1 MSGGCGKCE
10 FRDDCRYYSYSN
22 NDARRSDIDFQVT
35 NHNQYLMS
43 EKLGAKDQTYL
54 LKPSGYVIIDEAH
67 RLKEAAADV
76 YGERLC
82 ERDIP
87 KYINEIKTLCADE
100 NRRNIYKDNMDAAV
114 RLNAR
119 LFEIIHNLIH
129 NDDQEDGR
137 GTIFTVDSEIAAL
150 VRRLSNTIE
159 SLEASRNHS
168 SVVHGRYILHTL
180 DTLISSSKIL
190 TWAETDENDAV
201 TLCCCPKNVGRE
213 MYKYLWSNGHH
224 HILTSGTMS
233 DGRLF
238 EYFEKESGVDR
249 VRKDRKQY
257 SSTPSPFD
265 YAGNTRLYLPEDLPI
280 LSDASDEKYVSAI
293 ADRITELVKVT
304 HGHTAILFTSYR
316 MLNAVYEKVKDR
328 ISEYELIRMTR
339 SNRNAIRD
347 FKKKD
352 NDVLFASGPMWEG
365 VDCAGDKLSSVIIV
379 RLPFPLRSAAM
390 EEKKSASANVNAFIK
405 EYAVPEMLIKLRQG
419 VGRLIRCETDTG
431 LISVLDTRAVR
442 SGYSERVQAVLSK
455 YPRVENLDEIR
466 EFFHSVKS
474 KEYFEE

>member
-1 MSGGCGKCE
+1 M
-10 FRDDCRYYSYSN
+10 
-22 NDARRSDIDFQVT
+22 
-35 NHNQYLMS
+35 
-43 EKLGAKDQTYL
+43 
-54 LKPSGYVIIDEAH
+54 
-67 RLKEAAADV
+67 
-76 YGERLC
+76 
-82 ERDIP
+82 
-87 KYINEIKTLCADE
+87 
-100 NRRNIYKDNMDAAV
+100 
-114 RLNAR
+114 
-119 LFEIIHNLIH
+119 LIR
-129 NDDQEDGR
+129 QLR
-137 GTIFTVDSEIAAL
+137 
-150 VRRLSNTIE
+150 NTIE

-168 SVVHGRYILHTL
+168 VVVHGRYILHTL

-233 DGRLF
+233 DGRSF

-257 SSTPSPFD
+257 SSTLSPFD
-265 YAGNTRLYLPEDLPI
+265 YAGNTRLYLPEDLPMP
-280 LSDASDEKYVSAI
+280 SDASDEKYVSAI
-293 ADRITELVKVT
+293 AERITELVKVT

-328 ISEYELIRMTR
+328 ISGYELIRMTR

-352 NDVLFASGPMWEG
+352 NVVLFASGSMWEG

-390 EEKKSASANVNAFIK
+390 EEKKSASANVSAFIN

-442 SGYSERVQAVLSK
+442 SRYSERVQAVLSK

-466 EFFHSVKS
+466 EFFHSVKH

>member
-1 MSGGCGKCE
+1 
-10 FRDDCRYYSYSN
+10 
-22 NDARRSDIDFQVT
+22 
-35 NHNQYLMS
+35 MS

-54 LKPSGYVIIDEAH
+54 LKPSEYVIIDEAH

-87 KYINEIKTLCADE
+87 KYINEVKTLCTDE
-100 NRRNIYKDNMDAAV
+100 NRRNIYKDNMDAV
-114 RLNAR
+114 IKLNAR
-119 LFEIIHNLIH
+119 LFEIIRGLIRS
-129 NDDQEDGR
+129 DDREDGR
-137 GTIFTVDSEIAAL
+137 GTIFAVDTEMTTL
-150 VRRLSNTIE
+150 VRRLRNTIE

-190 TWAETDENDAV
+190 TWAETDENGTV

-233 DGRLF
+233 DGRSF

-265 YAGNTRLYLPEDLPI
+265 YARNTRLYISDDLPMP
-280 LSDASDEKYVSAI
+280 SDAGDEKYVSVI
-293 ADRITELVKVT
+293 ADRIVGLIRATN
-304 HGHTAILFTSYR
+304 GHTAILFTSYR
-316 MLNAVYEKVKDR
+316 MLNAVYEKVKDK
-328 ISEYELIRMTR
+328 IGEYELIRMTR

-352 NDVLFASGPMWEG
+352 NAVLFASGFMWEG
-365 VDCAGDKLSSVIIV
+365 VDYAGDKLSSVIIV

-390 EEKKSASANVNAFIK
+390 EEKKSASANVSAFIN

-431 LISVLDTRAVR
+431 LISVLDTRTVR
-442 SGYSERVQAVLSK
+442 SGYSERVQAALSK
-455 YPRVENLDEIR
+455 YPGVENLDEIR
-466 EFFHSVKS
+466 EFFHSVKH

>member
-1 MSGGCGKCE
+1 
-10 FRDDCRYYSYSN
+10 
-22 NDARRSDIDFQVT
+22 
-35 NHNQYLMS
+35 
-43 EKLGAKDQTYL
+43 
-54 LKPSGYVIIDEAH
+54 
-67 RLKEAAADV
+67 
-76 YGERLC
+76 
-82 ERDIP
+82 
-87 KYINEIKTLCADE
+87 
-100 NRRNIYKDNMDAAV
+100 MDAV
-114 RLNAR
+114 IRLNAR
-119 LFEIIHNLIH
+119 LFEIIRGLIRS
-129 NDDQEDGR
+129 DDREDGR
-137 GTIFTVDSEIAAL
+137 GTIFAVDTEMTTL
-150 VRRLSNTIE
+150 VRRLRNTIE
-159 SLEASRNHS
+159 SLEASRNH

-190 TWAETDENDAV
+190 TWAETDENGTV

-233 DGRLF
+233 DGRSF

-265 YAGNTRLYLPEDLPI
+265 YARNTRLYISDDLPMP
-280 LSDASDEKYVSAI
+280 SDAGDEKYVSVI
-293 ADRITELVKVT
+293 ADRIVGLIRATN
-304 HGHTAILFTSYR
+304 GHTAILFTSYR
-316 MLNAVYEKVKDR
+316 MLNAVYEKVKDK

-352 NDVLFASGPMWEG
+352 NAVLFASGSMWEG
-365 VDCAGDKLSSVIIV
+365 VDYAGDKISSVIIV

-390 EEKKSASANVNAFIK
+390 EEKKSASANVDTFIN

-442 SGYSERVQAVLSK
+442 SGYSERVQAALRS
-455 YPRVENLDEIR
+455 IR
-466 EFFHSVKS
+466 ELKILMKS
-474 KEYFEE
+474 ESSSILLNTRNILRSEIW